1 MSGLNAAN
9 AIQKTNPPLDYNKK
23 AIREHLQ
30 FHATNGPAYV
40 QIQATKALARM
51 IGLYDDAKNGSTNAV
66 DNIKEKGK
74 SPPRTDGGDQKRH
87 PQGHATT
94 ESRRLLLLTASDD
107 SEDDEEE
114 GGTDEAEPP

>member
-9 AIQKTNPPLDYNKK
+9 AIQKTNPPLEFSKK

-51 IGLYDDAKNGSTNAV
+51 IGLYEDARLIARQAFEAAKSAAQEVIPTQKKLGPIEQAIADGV
-66 DNIKEKGK
+66 DFADFSCYSK
-74 SPPRTDGGDQKRH
+74 
-87 PQGHATT
+87 
-94 ESRRLLLLTASDD
+94 SDD
-107 SEDDEEE
+107 SEEDEEAARKE
-114 GGTDEAEPP
+114 DDDVP

>member
-9 AIQKTNPPLDYNKK
+9 AIQNTNPPLDYNKK

-51 IGLYDDAKNGSTNAV
+51 IGLYDDAKKGVNDMV
-66 DNIKEKGK
+66 DKAKQNRPDPLREG
-74 SPPRTDGGDQKRH
+74 
-87 PQGHATT
+87 
-94 ESRRLLLLTASDD
+94 RRPLGTAP
-107 SEDDEEE
+107 
-114 GGTDEAEPP
+114 TR

>member
-1 MSGLNAAN
+1 MSALNATN
-9 AIQKTNPPLDYNKK
+9 AIRNTNPPLEFSKK

-51 IGLYDDAKNGSTNAV
+51 IGLYDDAKKGVNDMVDKAKQTGQTLYEKAEAIRNGTHKVTA
-66 DNIKEKGK
+66 EEL
-74 SPPRTDGGDQKRH
+74 GDY
-87 PQGHATT
+87 
-94 ESRRLLLLTASDD
+94 LTAGT
-107 SEDDEEE
+107 DDEEE

>member
-1 MSGLNAAN
+1 MSALNATN
-9 AIQKTNPPLDYNKK
+9 AIQKTNPPLEFSKK

-51 IGLYDDAKNGSTNAV
+51 IGLYDDAKNGFSEAV
-66 DNIKEKGK
+66 DNVKQKGK
-74 SPPRTDGGDQKRH
+74 SLHERMEAIRNGTHKVTREELGDY
-87 PQGHATT
+87 AIVT
-94 ESRRLLLLTASDD
+94 E
-107 SEDDEEE
+107 EDEEE